1 MVICPNTIFYDFLE
15 SWQDIDGSVAGWDIW
30 FGFWLLDGDNFGLLE
45 DIWESIVKNGLIDNV
60 FKGWL

>member
-1 MVICPNTIFYDFLE
+1 MIFLE
-15 SWQDIDGSVAGWDIW
+15 SWQDIDGCVAGWDIW